1 MTIEHGSFLAHKQQ
15 KKDGRTKKQRRERE
29 RGWKSEKYCSLP
41 FATALRSFSS
51 PRTCLFIYLICMQ
64 LSSVECNEN
73 DAENKPNSHGITFII
88 RTFHSIGNKTQ
99 WQYYLLFSDQHASPC
114 KSLEQL
120 QFVQRGRVFI
130 YMRWMKSN
138 THERQTIIIQTFRSL
153 FCTSSCSVAIYT
165 FST

>member
-1 MTIEHGSFLAHKQQ
+1 MEE
-15 KKDGRTKKQRRERE
+15 RRNRGERE
-29 RGWKSEKYCSLP
+29 KGRKSEKYCSLP
-41 FATALRSFSS
+41 FATALIYFSS
-51 PRTCLFIYLICMQ
+51 SRTCLFIYLICMQ

-130 YMRWMKSN
+130 YIASDEWNRIRMKDKQLQFKHFDHYSVLL
-138 THERQTIIIQTFRSL
+138 HIQSL
-153 FCTSSCSVAIYT
+153 FILFPRRRKLPNENIHVDS
-165 FST
+165 